1 MTAAAPLPGAGAVPR
16 VTCGTRGAAGR
27 RAVRVGLLVGGLF
40 ALGVL
45 WGARAS
51 AADEGAPGVSSLP
64 AAVTAAGTTTGTDRV
79 VRPVGESTARPVTEA
94 DTPSIEGTAALT
106 ERPVPLTE
114 RPVPLTERPVP
125 LTERIARPVMA
136 DVAQPVTD
144 PVLRPV
150 TEHAVQPVAE
160 RFAQPAT
167 EHVVRQIADDL
178 VQPGVEAVVRPV
190 VDDVVQ
196 PVVPP
201 VLRPVTEGPSAVPS
215 LPTVPGLPEPSGW
228 TTSPVEAPPADVTPR
243 EPGRAVAGNPGS
255 TVDGDGGSGSGGER
269 DSVPPSVAFGPTGV
283 VSGSVIVSAPRRD
296 AGVGDAPVV
305 RGPAHR
311 SPGGLPTGS
320 LGRHSAVDN
329 GGPRHVEASTV
340 ASLGRAP
347 LSVVPGAPAADV
359 PDGVRDRD
367 RDIPE
372 FPG

>member
-1 MTAAAPLPGAGAVPR
+1 MTAAAPIPGAGAVLR
-16 VTCGTRGAAGR
+16 VTRGAAGR

-45 WGARAS
+45 CGARAS
-51 AADEGAPGVSSLP
+51 AADEGAPVVSSLP
-64 AAVTAAGTTTGTDRV
+64 AAVTAAGTATGADRA
-79 VRPVGESTARPVTEA
+79 VRPVGESTARPVTEVNA
-94 DTPSIEGTAALT
+94 PSIEGTAALAD
-106 ERPVPLTE
+106 RA
-114 RPVPLTERPVP
+114 VP

-150 TEHAVQPVAE
+150 TEQVVQPVAE

-167 EHVVRQIADDL
+167 AHVVRHLVDDL
-178 VQPGVEAVVRPV
+178 VQPAVEAVVRPV

-201 VLRPVTEGPSAVPS
+201 VLRPVTEGSSGMPV
-215 LPTVPGLPEPSGW
+215 LPTVPGLAEPSGW
-228 TTSPVEAPPADVTPR
+228 TTSPVEALPDEATPR
-243 EPGRAVAGNPGS
+243 EPGRAVAGNPGA
-255 TVDGDGGSGSGGER
+255 TVDGDGGTGGQR
-269 DSVPPSVAFGPTGV
+269 GSVPPSVAFGPKRV
-283 VSGSVIVSAPRRD
+283 VNGSVLVSAPRRD

-305 RGPAHR
+305 RGSAHR
-311 SPGGLPTGS
+311 SPGGLSTGA

-359 PDGVRDRD
+359 PDGVRDRH
-367 RDIPE
+367 RDIAE